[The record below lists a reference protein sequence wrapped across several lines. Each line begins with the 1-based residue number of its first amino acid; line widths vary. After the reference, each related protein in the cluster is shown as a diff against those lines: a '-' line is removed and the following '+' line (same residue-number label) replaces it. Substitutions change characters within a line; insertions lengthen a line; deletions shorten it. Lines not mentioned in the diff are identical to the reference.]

1 MKYKAVIFDLD
12 GTLLD
17 SLPDI
22 ASSMNILLKRLG
34 FPVHETHQYRYL
46 VGEGIREL
54 VKRALPE
61 NAEEELIQ
69 KNKAENVI
77 DDLVVEYRKIYNEQ
91 WKIQTK
97 PYEGV
102 SDMLNALS
110 EQRVRMAVLSN
121 KLDDFTKQMVAE
133 LLGNWSFEIVF
144 GTRPGVPLKPDPAAP
159 FEIARK
165 MNVPLEEFIFVG
177 DSGID
182 MQTAVNSDI
191 FPVGVLWGLRD
202 RQELLANG
210 AQKLIRHPL
219 ELLEFFN

>member
-22 ASSMNILLKRLG
+22 AASMNILLERLG
-34 FPVHETHQYRYL
+34 YPVHKTDQYKYL

-61 NAEEELIQ
+61 NAEEELKQ
-69 KNKAENVI
+69 KNYPENVI
-77 DDLVVEYRKIYNEQ
+77 DELVVEYRKIYNQQ

-97 PYEGV
+97 PYDGV
-102 SDMLNALS
+102 PDMLSALS
-110 EQRVRMAVLSN
+110 EQRIRMAVLSN
-121 KLDDFTKQMVAE
+121 KLDDFTKQMVE
-133 LLGNWSFEIVF
+133 EILGNWRFEIVL

-165 MNVPLEEFIFVG
+165 MNVLLEEFIFVG

-202 RQELLANG
+202 REELLASG
-210 AQKLIRHPL
+210 AQKLIHHPL
-219 ELLEFFN
+219 ELLELFK